1 MREEKEWKRTL
12 ACKLFE
18 ERHIVDGV
26 EGMDYLW
33 EIYEIA
39 SNRKGSDTNKKKQQH
54 GNKYLEEEEEKRNV
68 ELCCLQDLNL
78 SAGEKILGMGMSS
91 SNLVRFSK
99 ALKGIGRLH
108 HVTSHPNKRAP
119 LR

>member
-1 MREEKEWKRTL
+1 MGKEMEWKRTL

-18 ERHIVDGV
+18 ERHSVGV

-39 SNRKGSDTNKKKQQH
+39 SNRKGSNTNKKKKH
-54 GNKYLEEEEEKRNV
+54 GIEYFEEEEEKRNV

-78 SAGEKILGMGMSS
+78 SAGEKILGVGKSS
-91 SNLVRFSK
+91 SNLARFSK
-99 ALKGIGRLH
+99 ALKGIGWW
-108 HVTSHPNKRAP
+108 TSHPNKRTT

>member
-1 MREEKEWKRTL
+1 MGKEMEWKRTL

-18 ERHIVDGV
+18 ERRSVDGV

-39 SNRKGSDTNKKKQQH
+39 SNRKGSDTNKKKKH
-54 GNKYLEEEEEKRNV
+54 GIEYFEEEEEKRNV

-78 SAGEKILGMGMSS
+78 SAGEKILGVGKSS
-91 SNLVRFSK
+91 SNLARFSK
-99 ALKGIGRLH
+99 ALKGIGWLH
-108 HVTSHPNKRAP
+108 HVTSHPNKRTT